1 MQIAARPSAGQLPY
15 RASRIASL
23 PSTSFTGYIT
33 FFAASIISSGQIQ
46 AHRVSG
52 VTCCLPGD
60 CTECT
65 VGLINAIELHANQ
78 SKYTVN
84 INPELI
90 SCILNLIEASK
101 PGADRTKST
110 EITVKLGDL
119 DTLLRHFFWQDC
131 ELRRLNP
138 QIPTEQKG

>member
-1 MQIAARPSAGQLPY
+1 MKPLTLEVSGIRGCCSNAGPAYDHMMQHPEGT
-15 RASRIASL
+15 SL
-23 PSTSFTGYIT
+23 PIE
-33 FFAASIISSGQIQ
+33 
-46 AHRVSG
+46 
-52 VTCCLPGD
+52 

-65 VGLINAIELHANQ
+65 VGLINAIEAHANQ

-101 PGADRTKST
+101 PGEDRTKST

-119 DTLLRHFFWQDC
+119 DTLLRHFFWQDR

-138 QIPTEQKG
+138 PIPTDQKG

>member
-1 MQIAARPSAGQLPY
+1 M
-15 RASRIASL
+15 
-23 PSTSFTGYIT
+23 T
-33 FFAASIISSGQIQ
+33 
-46 AHRVSG
+46 VE
-52 VTCCLPGD
+52 

-65 VGLINAIELHANQ
+65 VGLINAIEMHANQ

-119 DTLLRHFFWQDC
+119 DTLLRHFFWQDR

-138 QIPTEQKG
+138 PIPTDQNG

>member
-1 MQIAARPSAGQLPY
+1 MFKILEMIAEWRKGCSNAGPAYDHMMQHPEG
-15 RASRIASL
+15 
-23 PSTSFTGYIT
+23 TS
-33 FFAASIISSGQIQ
+33 SP
-46 AHRVSG
+46 VE
-52 VTCCLPGD
+52 

-65 VGLINAIELHANQ
+65 VGLINAIEMHANQ

-119 DTLLRHFFWQDC
+119 DTLLWHFFWQDR

-138 QIPTEQKG
+138 PIPTDQKG